1 MELNLLYTFD
11 IIGTIAFALSAVI
24 PAMRKEMDLFG
35 VFTIAFVTAIGG
47 GTLRDLLIYE
57 RIVWL
62 QDMTYVYAII
72 GTVILAVIFRNR
84 LIYMCESISFFDTVG
99 LSAFTLIGIEKA
111 MGAGYNPF
119 ICIVIGTMT
128 ACFGGVIR
136 DTFLNKVPV
145 IFIKEIYATA
155 SIAGGIVFFILLDI
169 LPNTLVYLITGV
181 IVFAV
186 RSLTKKYRITL
197 PTVYLKK

>member
-1 MELNLLYTFD
+1 MEINILYILD

-24 PAMRKEMDLFG
+24 PAIRKEMDLFG
-35 VFTIAFVTAIGG
+35 VFTIALVTAIGG

-57 RIVWL
+57 PIVWL
-62 QDMTYVYAII
+62 QDMNYVYAII
-72 GTVILAVIFRNR
+72 ATVILALIYRNR

-119 ICIVIGTMT
+119 ICIAIGTMT

-136 DTFLNKVPV
+136 DTLLDKVPV
-145 IFIKEIYATA
+145 IFVREIYATA
-155 SIAGGIVFFILLDI
+155 SIVGGIVFFALLDV

-181 IVFAV
+181 TVFAV
-186 RSLTKKYRITL
+186 RSITKYYRVTL
-197 PTVYLKK
+197 PTVHLKK

>member
-1 MELNLLYTFD
+1 MNILYIFD

-24 PAMRKEMDLFG
+24 PAIRKEMDLFG
-35 VFTIAFVTAIGG
+35 IFTIAFVTAIGG
-47 GTLRDLLIYE
+47 GTFRDLLISAP
-57 RIVWL
+57 IVWM
-62 QDMTYVYAII
+62 QNMDYIYAII

-84 LIYMCESISFFDTVG
+84 LIYMSESISFFDTIG

-111 MGAGYNPF
+111 MVAGYNPF
-119 ICIVIGTMT
+119 ICIAIGTMT

-155 SIAGGIVFFILLDI
+155 SIVGGIVFFVLLDV
-169 LPNTLVYLITGV
+169 LPNTFVYLFTGV
-181 IVFAV
+181 LVFAV
-186 RSLTKKYRITL
+186 RSLTKTYRITL

>member
-1 MELNLLYTFD
+1 MEVNLLYIFD
-11 IIGTIAFALSAVI
+11 IIGTAAFALSAVI
-24 PAMRKEMDLFG
+24 PAIRKEMDLFG
-35 VFTIAFVTAIGG
+35 IFTIAFVTAIGG

-57 RIVWL
+57 PIVWL

-84 LIYMCESISFFDTVG
+84 LIYMSESISFFDAVG

-111 MGAGYNPF
+111 MGVGYNPM
-119 ICIVIGTMT
+119 ICVAIGTMT

-136 DTFLNKVPV
+136 DTFLNRVPV
-145 IFIKEIYATA
+145 IFVREIYATA
-155 SIAGGIVFFILLDI
+155 SIAGGIVFFALLDV
-169 LPNTLVYLITGV
+169 LPNTLVYIITG
-181 IVFAV
+181 IMVFAV

-197 PTVYLKK
+197 PTVRLKK